1 MLLGGLFSSLQ
12 LYPFM
17 RKTTI
22 QYGDFNSIEKSGFYH
37 VNGTTENRP
46 SNVDSKL
53 LDWGILV
60 VYEVY
65 STQIFIPTNY
75 SSFVFIR
82 TKTPSGFNKWTRF
95 EGNLLTV

>member
-12 LYPFM
+12 LFPFM
-17 RKTTI
+17 KKTTI
-22 QYGDFNSIEKSGFYH
+22 QYANFNSTEKSGFYH
-37 VNGTTENRP
+37 VIGTTGNIP
-46 SNVDSKL
+46 SDVDRKL

-82 TKTPSGFNKWTRF
+82 TKTPSGFNKWSRF
-95 EGNLLTV
+95 EGSLLTI

>member
-1 MLLGGLFSSLQ
+1 MK
-12 LYPFM
+12 
-17 RKTTI
+17 KTTI
-22 QYGDFNSIEKSGFYH
+22 MYENFNSTEKSGFYH
-37 VNGTTENRP
+37 VIGTTGNRP
-46 SNVDSKL
+46 SDVDSKL
-53 LDWGILV
+53 FDWGILV